1 MPRGRGTPVK
11 LRVYHRPWLVVA
23 LAFLAAVIWSLV
35 AAVSPRLG
43 AIAWALAAAYA
54 VVILTAGLFAIRCW
68 LRERPFELR
77 RPERAL
83 VVSPHQDDCVLM
95 AGGYGIRNRRLGGSV
110 DIVYLTVPCDP
121 ILAKTRR
128 EEAISAWRLADVNT
142 ASLRHWNIIPAQG
155 AVTRDHVQLLASALQ
170 RLVDEIQPTVV
181 FTPLFEAGHLH
192 HDVSHHVVTRMLRL
206 PAGTLIYECP
216 EYSPYLS
223 FWRTPQA
230 MLSYLVRFAFL
241 GLVAYYPKAEGTGS
255 TGILNL
261 RLTRSELAIKRRML
275 AEFRSQHGEAL
286 AKHHGYPDR
295 LIVWH
300 PRPFAA
306 TPFRYEGS
314 RPWLIERLGAGLP
327 APLIRRLLPG
337 EAATI
342 GVDRGITNLSFLV
355 EHGGTSAQPVAT

>member
-1 MPRGRGTPVK
+1 VK
-11 LRVYHRPWLVVA
+11 LRIYHRPWLVVA
-23 LAFLAAVIWSLV
+23 LAFGIAAAWSVV
-35 AAVSPRLG
+35 AAAAGSPRLG
-43 AIAWALAAAYA
+43 AIAWGLAAAYA
-54 VVILTAGLFAIRCW
+54 VVMLAAGLFAVRCW
-68 LRERPFELR
+68 LRERPFELC

-95 AGGYGIRNRRLGGSV
+95 AGGFGVRNRRLGGSV

-121 ILAKTRR
+121 VLAEARR
-128 EEAISAWRLADVNT
+128 EEAISAWRLADVST
-142 ASLRHWNIIPAQG
+142 ASLWHWNIIPAQG
-155 AVTRDHVQLLASALQ
+155 AVTRDHVQLLASELQ

-192 HDVSHHVVTRMLRL
+192 HDITHHVVTRMLRL
-206 PAGTLIYECP
+206 PAGTRIYECP

-230 MLSYLVRFAFL
+230 MLSHLVRFAFL
-241 GLVAYYPKAEGTGS
+241 GLAAYYPKAEGTGS
-255 TGILNL
+255 SGILNL
-261 RLTRSELAIKRRML
+261 RLTRSELAVKRRML

-286 AKHHGYPDR
+286 ARHHGYADR
-295 LIVWH
+295 FIIWR

-327 APLIRRLLPG
+327 ARLIRRLLPG

-342 GVDRGITNLSFLV
+342 GVDCGITNLSFLV
-355 EHGGTSAQPVAT
+355 EQGGTPAQSVAT